1 MRLFMSTAWL
11 GFTLAACSLPQKT
24 PSPTATEEIP
34 PPAGASCLST
44 LDCAPG
50 DVCMAQACR
59 GMKTSASGEILA
71 ALAASHAQQNQHAAA
86 AQAFGSAV
94 DAFKKQGSPVP
105 AELFCGLAAA
115 SLQGASTREAREL
128 AARHADQCLRAST
141 PGQPGRSA
149 VVQLLASLTT
159 EGLDVAHFDEPQPA
173 QVFFSAEPERPRA
186 DAIEIEFDLPTR
198 DAPGFAE
205 LTAGLRT
212 PEVRDSISR
221 CFITAWEKQRQ
232 DRAEAK
238 IALKF
243 TSRMRDMGDYDTY
256 APQLEVSAVAD
267 ATTENG
273 STFAAC
279 VVAGI
284 QTALGTGPKV
294 NRVVAWEEALRVVA
308 RL

>member
-1 MRLFMSTAWL
+1 
-11 GFTLAACSLPQKT
+11 
-24 PSPTATEEIP
+24 
-34 PPAGASCLST
+34 
-44 LDCAPG
+44 
-50 DVCMAQACR
+50 MAQVCR
-59 GMKTSASGEILA
+59 GTKTSASGEILA

-105 AELFCGLAAA
+105 TELFCGLAAA

-149 VVQLLASLTT
+149 VVQLLAGLTT

-186 DAIEIEFDLPTR
+186 DAVEIEFDLPTR

-212 PEVRDSISR
+212 PEVRDGVSR
-221 CFITAWEKQRQ
+221 CFIAAWEKQRQ
-232 DRAEAK
+232 NRAEAK

-243 TSRMRDMGDYDTY
+243 TSRMRDMGDYDAY

-267 ATTENG
+267 AGTEGGTAFTT
-273 STFAAC
+273 C
-279 VVAGI
+279 VVAGV
-284 QTALGTGPKV
+284 QAALGTGPKV

-308 RL
+308 HL